1 MENAAVLAVTGNVI
15 KSNLELH
22 LHFNYLHINFKY
34 KFKPEVGKTI
44 LVGDICTPFNQI
56 LLPLPFKISFE
67 QGLLCSIIEL
77 DL

>member
-44 LVGDICTPFNQI
+44 LVGIFVHHLIRYYFLSHLKLVLSKDYFVQ
-56 LLPLPFKISFE
+56 
-67 QGLLCSIIEL
+67 
-77 DL
+77 